1 MGLGS
6 VTISKAVF
14 NLTPGSSQAVT
25 VMAATA
31 VPMFGILSFRLCLD
45 MALSFYLWWA
55 VDMSP
60 NLIPL
65 LLSTSPSRPLV
76 HSHLFDITNSPV
88 KQLFLSQKPLATT
101 VPQLGLGILLHAQV
115 LCKMS

>member
-6 VTISKAVF
+6 VTISKPVF

-25 VMAATA
+25 VIMAATA

-45 MALSFYLWWA
+45 VALSFYLWWA

-60 NLIPL
+60 DFIPF
-65 LLSTSPSRPLV
+65 LLSTSPSRPLL
-76 HSHLFDITNSPV
+76 HSHRFDITLPW
-88 KQLFLSQKPLATT
+88 
-101 VPQLGLGILLHAQV
+101 
-115 LCKMS
+115 